1 VIIFRTHPPPLGLDA
16 MATAPPAKY
25 YEAYKAAYPKLIRAL
40 PIDDILPDL
49 VAGGVLPGKLK
60 ARMDAITVSSDKV
73 KLMLDE
79 MEGGLK
85 AQIPD
90 QFESLITVM
99 EAFAEDEGHIVVKK
113 LVNDIRASLASTTPN
128 RQTSTEKITTHRS
141 DSSGCASPPAYTP
154 SSPAFSP
161 PAPVVQQHQPLQL
174 ETAMQVCENYYQHL
188 FHLMP

>member
-1 VIIFRTHPPPLGLDA
+1 
-16 MATAPPAKY
+16 MATPAKY
-25 YEAYKAAYPKLIRAL
+25 YEAYKAAYPKLIKAL

-90 QFESLITVM
+90 QFESLIKVM
-99 EAFAEDEGHIVVKK
+99 ETFAEDEGHIVVKK
-113 LVNDIRASLASTTPN
+113 LVSDIRATLTSGGTTN
-128 RQTSTEKITTHRS
+128 RQTSTDKT
-141 DSSGCASPPAYTP
+141 SGQTSESTNLASPPAYTP
-154 SSPAFSP
+154 SSY
-161 PAPVVQQHQPLQL
+161 APSAQNYSQTAPKVQQQFLRL
-174 ETAMQVCENYYQHL
+174 ETDMQVC
-188 FHLMP
+188 